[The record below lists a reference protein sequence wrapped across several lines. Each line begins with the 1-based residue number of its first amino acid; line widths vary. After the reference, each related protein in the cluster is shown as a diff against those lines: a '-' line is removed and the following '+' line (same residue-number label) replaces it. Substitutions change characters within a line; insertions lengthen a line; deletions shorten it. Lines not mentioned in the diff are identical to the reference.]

1 MTLDEGE
8 KCAAPG
14 SNGGDW
20 SSLYLILGAVLMPIA
35 LPFVVLECCYRL
47 RVKKCRNEL
56 AGKVVLI
63 TGASSGLGEALA
75 HTFYKAGCKVIL
87 AARRVEELERVKK
100 DLLALDAVISSV
112 TYPPVILS
120 LDLAELKDI
129 PDFARKALS
138 VHNKIDILI
147 NNGGISV
154 RATVGSSALDVDLKV
169 MVVNYFGSVAITKA
183 ILPSMLKQKSGH
195 ICFISSVQGKFALP
209 YRSAYSASKHA
220 LQAFSDSLRSEV
232 VDKGVQVT
240 CISPGYI
247 RTQLSVNALTGSGKT
262 YGKMD
267 KTTASGML
275 PEKVADRI
283 LNAIVGKEKD
293 VMISDSQA
301 KLAYYA
307 RYLFPSLY
315 FWIIGNRARKLEKAE
330 AAEQKKGK

>member
-1 MTLDEGE
+1 MTLDVEG

-14 SNGGDW
+14 ASGSNW
-20 SSLYLILGAVLMPIA
+20 SSLYFILGAVLMPVA
-35 LPFVVLECCYRL
+35 LPFVVFECYYRL
-47 RVKKCRNEL
+47 RVKKYRNEL

-75 HTFYKAGCKVIL
+75 HTFYKSGCKVIL
-87 AARRVEELERVKK
+87 AARRVEELERVKR
-100 DLLALDAVISSV
+100 DLLALDASAV
-112 TYPPVILS
+112 TYPPVVLP
-120 LDLAELKDI
+120 LDLAELKEI
-129 PDFARKALS
+129 PDFGRNALS
-138 VHNKIDILI
+138 VYNKIDILI

-154 RATVGSSALDVDLKV
+154 RATAISSAVDVDLKV
-169 MVVNYFGSVAITKA
+169 MVVNYFGSVALTKA
-183 ILPSMLKQKSGH
+183 ILPSMLKQKNGH

-220 LQAFSDSLRSEV
+220 LQAFTDSLRSEIA
-232 VDKGVQVT
+232 DKGVQVT

-283 LNAIVGKEKD
+283 LNAIVAQEKD
-293 VMISDSQA
+293 VMISDMQA
-301 KLAYYA
+301 KLAYYV
-307 RYLFPSLY
+307 RYLCPPLY
-315 FWIIGNRARKLEKAE
+315 FWIINNRARKLERAE
-330 AAEQKKGK
+330 AAEHKKE